1 MPTSPTSNSTT
12 LRSALHRGTVLLI
25 FVALTAITFFL
36 FCAASPLALN
46 RLLSDGA
53 LALAWLTAAAGIG
66 GMFLPR
72 RGWTLLDV
80 VTAIALGL
88 GVIGLVVLVL
98 GLMGWLNGPIAFA
111 VIAIGVAF
119 TTAQLIRSRITLV
132 GVQAWFR
139 TPSTWLV
146 ACAFAAPFLGLAL
159 AAALIPPGILW
170 SSDEPN
176 GYDVVEYHLQIPRE
190 WHEAGRITRLDHN
203 VFSYFPQGVEMHYLL
218 AMHLRG
224 GAWEGMYLAQL
235 MHVAFVALSVI
246 AVYAAARSFAEK
258 GPAMIAAL
266 AAASTPW
273 MALLG
278 PIAYNEGGLL
288 LYGTLAIA
296 WAMQA
301 QRNDFERKHV
311 ALASVMAGFA
321 CGAKLTAGPVLLIGI
336 PLAWLIASRSFKR
349 VAVASALLILIALAM
364 FSPWMMRT
372 AAWAG
377 NPVFPEA
384 QNVLGRG
391 RFTADQSQRWAR
403 AHAPTESQRSV
414 SGRLAALRE
423 QVLLDWRFGYIILP
437 LAIVAAVMTRQRAQT
452 RMLAALLVVLL
463 IFWLTM
469 THLQGRFFVL
479 AIPIAGLLIAQ
490 LDAPRVRIAAVT
502 LVALQAMISLS
513 LIFAK
518 LAPTVAVFRDAS
530 GFGITNLDFMVLPET
545 TEAIAAGVPL
555 DLVGDAKAFV
565 YQMPM
570 AKLRYRTVF
579 DVKAEPNQSAMDAWL
594 GSPREGAAILVDP
607 GEVRRLSRTYYAIP
621 SLPADVSEAGP
632 FLMRPSP
639 PPR

>member
-1 MPTSPTSNSTT
+1 MTT
-12 LRSALHRGTVLLI
+12 PAVPIFRQRGTILIVFAAAILAGPARLAPYPLLTDGVL
-25 FVALTAITFFL
+25 V
-36 FCAASPLALN
+36 
-46 RLLSDGA
+46 
-53 LALAWLTAAAGIG
+53 LAWLAAAGGIG
-66 GMFLPR
+66 AWLFR
-72 RGWTLLDV
+72 RRSPDAILLTA

-88 GVIGLVVLVL
+88 GIISLLVL
-98 GLMGWLNGPIAFA
+98 GLGLLGWLSRASAVAIIAA
-111 VIAIGVAF
+111 GIVLLV
-119 TTAQLIRSRITLV
+119 LRVRRTLADSLR
-132 GVQAWFR
+132 AWFHA
-139 TPSTWLV
+139 SAEWDWLTV
-146 ACAFAAPFLGLAL
+146 LVAPFLGLAVI
-159 AAALIPPGILW
+159 AALVPPGVLW
-170 SSDEPN
+170 GSDEPN
-176 GYDVVEYHLQIPRE
+176 GYDVVEYHLQIARE

-203 VFSYFPQGVEMHYLL
+203 VFSYFPQGIEMHYLL
-218 AMHLRG
+218 AMHLRD

-258 GPAMIAAL
+258 GPAMIAAF

-288 LYGTLAIA
+288 LYGTLAMA
-296 WAMQA
+296 WAIQA
-301 QRNDFERKHV
+301 QRNDFARKHV
-311 ALASVMAGFA
+311 ALAAVMAGFA

-349 VAVASALLILIALAM
+349 VAIASALLILIALAV
-364 FSPWMMRT
+364 FSPWMART

-391 RFTADQSQRWAR
+391 RFTVDQSQRWAR
-403 AHAPTESQRSV
+403 AHAPTESQRSI
-414 SGRLAALRE
+414 SGRLAALRD

-437 LAIVAAVMTRQRAQT
+437 LAVVAAVMTRQRAQT
-452 RMLAALLVVLL
+452 RMLAAMLVVLL

-479 AIPIAGLLIAQ
+479 AIPIAALLIAQ
-490 LDAPRVRIAAVT
+490 LDAPRLRIAAVT

-579 DVKAEPNQSAMDAWL
+579 DVKAEPNQTAMDAWL

-621 SLPADVSEAGP
+621 SLPADIPDAGP